1 MPRRT
6 KAELEAELREAMME
20 KALGKPISKM
30 TSKELAL
37 ALGTLGG
44 SSPAPAPKAPK
55 APKAK
60 AVDSDSVPKDT
71 EAKPKKPATK
81 RTVIEKQ
88 TTVALPNGDTIVK
101 IVRPFQPAAKDLPPP
116 PAPADTDKPKK
127 PRIVRKKAAP
137 EPAEFEEES
146 E

>member
-30 TSKELAL
+30 TSKELAV

-44 SSPAPAPKAPK
+44 SATPAAKAPK

-60 AVDSDSVPKDT
+60 PVDSDSVPKDT
-71 EAKPKKPATK
+71 EAKPKKPPTK

-101 IVRPFQPAAKDLPPP
+101 IVRPFLPAAKDLPAP
-116 PAPADTDKPKK
+116 PAPAADTDKPKK
-127 PRIVRKKAAP
+127 PRVVRKKAAP
-137 EPAEFEEES
+137 ETAEFEEES
-146 E
+146 Q